1 MNTDRNIAE
10 VNHRQDHPVTTQ
22 VHIYD
27 AASIR
32 WGDSHSSRQT
42 RGTGFTG
49 VCAQTPSG
57 YFVDVLT
64 RFWISPVGDRFTL
77 DSDFNGT
84 STRTTHRSESLA
96 RDEAKRFL
104 TRTRAK
110 LLTQHLKTL
119 DAERTRVLQELS

>member
-1 MNTDRNIAE
+1 MNTE
-10 VNHRQDHPVTTQ
+10 VEHRRDHTVVPK
-22 VHIYD
+22 IDLCD

-32 WGDSHSSRQT
+32 WGGYHSSGRT

-49 VCAQTPSG
+49 VLVRTPSG
-57 YFVDVLT
+57 YFVDAVT

-96 RDEAKRFL
+96 REEAGRFL

-119 DAERTRVLQELS
+119 DAERTRVLLELS